1 MHDCLTS
8 KQGNDRTVTDDCLT
22 SKQGN
27 DHMVTSTLTLG
38 KIIVL
43 RRQTREPLKKEKKKK
58 KREVTRDFH
67 VSTFHTVPFKTENNC
82 NPEKPSKDFNFPS
95 T

>member
-1 MHDCLTS
+1 
-8 KQGNDRTVTDDCLT
+8 
-22 SKQGN
+22 
-27 DHMVTSTLTLG
+27 MVTLTLTLG

-43 RRQTREPLKKEKKKK
+43 RRQTREPLKKEKKRETKK
-58 KREVTRDFH
+58 KRREVTRDFH

-95 T
+95 M

>member
-1 MHDCLTS
+1 
-8 KQGNDRTVTDDCLT
+8 
-22 SKQGN
+22 
-27 DHMVTSTLTLG
+27 MVTSTLTLG

-58 KREVTRDFH
+58 KREVTRDVH
-67 VSTFHTVPFKTENNC
+67 VSTFHTVPFKTENIC

-95 T
+95 M